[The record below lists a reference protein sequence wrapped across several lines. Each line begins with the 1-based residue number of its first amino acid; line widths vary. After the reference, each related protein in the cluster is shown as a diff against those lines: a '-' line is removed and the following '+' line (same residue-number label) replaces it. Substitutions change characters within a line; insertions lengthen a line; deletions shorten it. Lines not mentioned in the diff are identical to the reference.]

1 MWYNVEMSKEKNVSV
16 TREQGEQKEEVT
28 RRDSSW
34 VDEGSLLTRDEGDVI
49 VVVAALVATRGSPQV
64 VVRGDH

>member
-1 MWYNVEMSKEKNVSV
+1 M
-16 TREQGEQKEEVT
+16 T
-28 RRDSSW
+28 RRDSL
-34 VDEGSLLTRDEGDVI
+34 VGVGSLLTQDDGDVI